1 MSESS
6 RKSLNE
12 VLRTGAVRSIS
23 ETRCKYVPVS
33 SLPASLRGTVSEA
46 DLTTRVL
53 DRGSRILGM
62 PRNFVSV
69 VALMVSVAVL
79 SSCAVQRGVELP
91 VLSDW
96 ETRQQ
101 VLGAMSDWGFSGRI
115 GVSAGDEGFNGTL
128 RWHQV
133 NDGFSATV
141 SGPLGVGTLRI
152 SGVGGRVT
160 IIDGDG
166 VETELADAE
175 ADLRAMYGWTIPV
188 GSLRYWALGIP
199 DPDSPAVT
207 EVGER
212 GQLLSLEQGGWRVDI
227 PQYREGA
234 GQLLPRRMNAVNGDA
249 KVRLV
254 IDHWSFF

>member
-6 RKSLNE
+6 RKSLDE
-12 VLRTGAVRSIS
+12 VLRTGVVRSRDFIW
-23 ETRCKYVPVS
+23 VI
-33 SLPASLRGTVSEA
+33 
-46 DLTTRVL
+46 VL
-53 DRGSRILGM
+53 SAGM
-62 PRNFVSV
+62 
-69 VALMVSVAVL
+69 AVL

-115 GVSAGDEGFNGTL
+115 GVSAGEEGFNGAL

-160 IIDGDG
+160 IIGADG
-166 VETELADAE
+166 VETELNDAE

-188 GSLRYWALGIP
+188 ASLRYWALGIP
-199 DPDSPAVT
+199 DPASPAVT
-207 EVGER
+207 EVGEN

-227 PQYREGA
+227 RQYREA
-234 GQLLPRRMNAVNGDA
+234 GGQPMPRRMNAVNGDA